1 MPSTPLSRNRPLKGL
16 PTYGRININCVFH
29 VRGCQSRGLQLL
41 TELPKLADLG
51 SRCPNS
57 IVSAV
62 RGAQIPRYSKE
73 LAGVLARGKVIAHQ
87 EDLEWI
93 ARRLRTLNCRLNGKR
108 CGESPQG
115 LDTGRLVESIHSRH
129 FHSGGARAQLR
140 NDK

>member
-115 LDTGRLVESIHSRH
+115 RCWVTLGEQSRVISGESRRRR
-129 FHSGGARAQLR
+129 G
-140 NDK
+140 